1 MESCENEMQSVLST
15 FGADITRTLAT
26 KRKRLQTFTQASLKS
41 SNRKYEDVFQAQQGE
56 RKKLVEEFTKQISS
70 VFTQWESDL
79 TKSKESEE
87 KLENLLRQQHKS
99 MQQHRVVQTQ
109 RIKAIRQLHDQYN
122 KSLAD
127 LEKVHQNQQTNI
139 QGEIRKDLSQLQKKM
154 LKDTQQEEI
163 SNVRKSLQTM
173 LAQV

>member
-1 MESCENEMQSVLST
+1 
-15 FGADITRTLAT
+15 
-26 KRKRLQTFTQASLKS
+26 
-41 SNRKYEDVFQAQQGE
+41 
-56 RKKLVEEFTKQISS
+56 
-70 VFTQWESDL
+70 
-79 TKSKESEE
+79 
-87 KLENLLRQQHKS
+87 

-154 LKDTQQEEI
+154 LKDTVSTQKENSKYQ
-163 SNVRKSLQTM
+163 NL
-173 LAQV
+173 